1 MNQDNFNMFQSPM
14 MKMHTSASSSDLMQ
28 ITNRSILTNIP
39 QEYLSFY
46 IPRVLWD
53 VTEDSIRIQLSP
65 LFGKVIR
72 VDFTPIHK
80 KPGFIEHLNPADKY
94 KSAFVHFAYF
104 YEKCWIRQCNSFVH
118 VEELVRSIYE
128 DNNPFRYYHENGAG
142 FWLLVKNYKPIPV
155 TLMNVHQIV
164 DNGRLLE
171 ERLNTLEPKINL
183 LEQDMEFYGPRKS
196 AALSDISYQF
206 SQCFESI
213 ESCRAT
219 IETQHNT
226 IVAQQET
233 IRTLRSY
240 VDIDDKRIE
249 QLEKKTE
256 NMSCVIYQLLGGL
269 FHQEKQEK
277 VLGILVDILHGENEE
292 YWSNAN
298 ENDTESIWPT
308 TRQGDDHEKRIE
320 MIERMLVD
328 LKMGITNEK
337 KE

>member
-1 MNQDNFNMFQSPM
+1 
-14 MKMHTSASSSDLMQ
+14 
-28 ITNRSILTNIP
+28 
-39 QEYLSFY
+39 
-46 IPRVLWD
+46 
-53 VTEDSIRIQLSP
+53 
-65 LFGKVIR
+65 
-72 VDFTPIHK
+72 
-80 KPGFIEHLNPADKY
+80 
-94 KSAFVHFAYF
+94 
-104 YEKCWIRQCNSFVH
+104 
-118 VEELVRSIYE
+118 
-128 DNNPFRYYHENGAG
+128 
-142 FWLLVKNYKPIPV
+142 
-155 TLMNVHQIV
+155 
-164 DNGRLLE
+164 
-171 ERLNTLEPKINL
+171 
-183 LEQDMEFYGPRKS
+183 
-196 AALSDISYQF
+196 
-206 SQCFESI
+206 
-213 ESCRAT
+213 
-219 IETQHNT
+219 
-226 IVAQQET
+226 
-233 IRTLRSY
+233 LRSY